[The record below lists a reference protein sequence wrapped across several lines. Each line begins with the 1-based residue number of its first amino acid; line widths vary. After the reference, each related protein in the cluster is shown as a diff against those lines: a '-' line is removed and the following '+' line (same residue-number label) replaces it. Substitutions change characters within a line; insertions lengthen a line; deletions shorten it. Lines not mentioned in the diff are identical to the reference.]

1 MELKECNALWQSVS
15 VQLNSLGYGEKT
27 VDGWRKVSKYVIIPS
42 QTFINLEISY
52 KLSGKSNITNLYL
65 FSDAYWFTD
74 WKCKT
79 KSKASAIKMEQ
90 QRTGGGPPQVPP
102 LTTLEKRILKIMGN
116 KAIYGDEIVP
126 ELGFGKVSATLC

>member
-27 VDGWRKVSKYVIIPS
+27 VDGWRKVSKYVVILS

-65 FSDAYWFTD
+65 FSDAY
-74 WKCKT
+74 
-79 KSKASAIKMEQ
+79 
-90 QRTGGGPPQVPP
+90 
-102 LTTLEKRILKIMGN
+102 
-116 KAIYGDEIVP
+116 
-126 ELGFGKVSATLC
+126 